1 MLIDQDKINEILTHF
16 DPQYHDLMKYQLLVI
31 SNTIEENS
39 LKYQHSD
46 DFKKAMNL
54 MLSDI
59 INGKYLGI
67 NL

>member
-31 SNTIEENS
+31 SNIIEENS
-39 LKYQHSD
+39 LKYQHSE